1 MFHFM
6 DDTWR
11 ERLAKAIEARGVS
24 KRSLSLKAGMGPG
37 YVHSLLSE
45 GKEPT
50 IEKLVRIC
58 AELDVPLAAIVYGDE
73 ASQFVQEVVELWRK
87 APPSLRQGILEI
99 LRSSKAP

>member
-58 AELDVPLAAIVYGDE
+58 AELDVPLAMIVFGDDP
-73 ASQFVQEVVELWRK
+73 AGFVQEVVELWAK
-87 APPSLRQGILEI
+87 APPTLRHGILDI